1 MSSST
6 PQTSR
11 RGFLKGLAA
20 GAALAGA
27 SAAAPVRAENRGG
40 LLQVWS
46 CGGLAEAMIPA
57 HKDYQDRTGV
67 EVAYTG
73 ARASSLGKSL
83 LDGNGHTDVFC
94 GRQLKLAQNL
104 RKAGKMAYFKPL
116 CFTCYVIAVPAG
128 NPYDIKSIEDLAKPG
143 IPVAMSPFA
152 SSPGGQAV
160 TNLVKNTGLFDPI
173 MANVLD
179 PEATCVLRTVAK
191 VCAGEAA
198 AMIVE
203 RRILRFQRFAP
214 YLEEV
219 EIPEKFFPKPPL
231 TFTVGVMTDAADKG
245 MADAYLEWIR
255 TPQGQGHFERAGFI
269 PAISPKG
276 QELVE
281 KLGVKDA
288 N

>member
-1 MSSST
+1 MADKS
-6 PQTSR
+6 QTGR
-11 RGFLKGLAA
+11 RVFLKSLAA
-20 GAALAGA
+20 GAAALG
-27 SAAAPVRAENRGG
+27 AAAVPARAAQNGG
-40 LLQVWS
+40 SLQVWS
-46 CGGLAEAMIPA
+46 CGGLAEAMMPA
-57 HKDYQDRTGV
+57 HKDYKDRTGV

-94 GRQLKLAQNL
+94 GRQLALAQNL
-104 RKAGKMAYFKPL
+104 RKAGKMEYFRPL
-116 CFTCYVIAVPAG
+116 CFTSYLIVVPTG
-128 NPYDIKSIEDLAKPG
+128 NPWNIKSIEDLAKPG
-143 IPVAMSPFA
+143 IPVAMSPLA

-160 TNLVKNTGLFDPI
+160 TNLVKNTGMFDQI

-179 PEATCVLRTVAK
+179 PEATCVLRTAAK

-203 RRILRFQRFAP
+203 KRITRFQRFAP
-214 YLEEV
+214 FLETV
-219 EIPEKFFPKPPL
+219 EIPEKFFPKGPL
-231 TFTVGVMTDAADKG
+231 TFTVGVMTDAADKN
-245 MADAYLEWIR
+245 AANAYLEWIR
-255 TPQGQGHFERAGFI
+255 SPQGQGHFERAGFI
-269 PAISPKG
+269 PAISPRG

>member
-1 MSSST
+1 M
-6 PQTSR
+6 
-11 RGFLKGLAA
+11 
-20 GAALAGA
+20 
-27 SAAAPVRAENRGG
+27 
-40 LLQVWS
+40 
-46 CGGLAEAMIPA
+46 PA
-57 HKDYQDRTGV
+57 HKDYKDRTGV

-73 ARASSLGKSL
+73 ARAGSLGKSL
-83 LDGNGHTDVFC
+83 LEGNGHTDVFC
-94 GRQLKLAQNL
+94 GRQLNLAQNL
-104 RKAGKMAYFKPL
+104 RKKGKMEYFKPL
-116 CFTCYVIAVPAG
+116 CFTSYVIVVPTG

-160 TNLVKNTGLFDPI
+160 TNLIKNAGLLDPI

-179 PEATCVLRTVAK
+179 PEATCSMRALAK
-191 VCAGEAA
+191 VCSGEAA

-203 RRILRFQRFAP
+203 RRLTRFQRFAP
-214 YLEEV
+214 CLEVV
-219 EIPEKFFPKPPL
+219 EIPEKFFPKGPL
-231 TFTVGVMTDAADKG
+231 TFTVGVMTDATDKA
-245 MADAYLEWIR
+245 MANAYLEWIR
-255 TPQGQGHFERAGFI
+255 TPQGQHHFERAGFI